1 MSIQYKV
8 QPFQRRDKQQSDKD
22 IQMLLLACVSTVL
35 YIFTLWN
42 AEKSLASSVYRD
54 ERAGSFSPSQ
64 GHIGWTGLKNVRVPS
79 IQCVKKTKKCAQ
91 FPSVFRAPT

>member
-1 MSIQYKV
+1 MTIQYNV
-8 QPFQRRDKQQSDKD
+8 QPFQRRDKQQRDKD

-54 ERAGSFSPSQ
+54 ERAGSLSPSQ
-64 GHIGWTGLKNVRVPS
+64 GHAGGTGLKSVYIPS
-79 IQCVKKTKKCAQ
+79 TQCVKKIQKCAQ
-91 FPSVFRAPT
+91 FPSVFCAPT